1 MSISAIDLEFVLNEN
16 SGPILVLNSDPAA
29 LQENVAS
36 LQNESVVSF
45 EEVSVFYEVVQN
57 VMNDLLNEI
66 DMEIVNK
73 ILKCSFYYMITKEEQ
88 SWLIEMNTISRFFEL
103 TQENNSCFVFS
114 YYLNNTEWEIWI
126 MLMSS
131 LIKHL
136 VSVLRI
142 LFNSPDYLLIHHVES
157 FMKILI
163 LAQTPEAAKPF
174 NQSALIQEMNN
185 TSGNNPEQSAYLVDV
200 NGCVDLPVLGRMT
213 VEGMTTLELKNKIK
227 QELIQKNLIKEP
239 VVQVRI
245 LNFKVM
251 MLGEVKSPGAI
262 EVKGERIT
270 LLDAIS
276 QAGDLTMQGRR
287 DRVAVIR
294 EEAGKRTV
302 HYLDLKSKAIFDSPY
317 FYLQQNDVVYV
328 EPNDVKSVQYRS
340 GQLGNVTPWISVL
353 SSMLSLVTLIVA
365 FK

>member
-1 MSISAIDLEFVLNEN
+1 MKMIGKKYLLLLILPALLTSCFTPKKVLYLQDLGAEMV
-16 SGPILVLNSDPAA
+16 
-29 LQENVAS
+29 QEMKEAD
-36 LQNESVVSF
+36 
-45 EEVSVFYEVVQN
+45 YEAEIRKD
-57 VMNDLLNEI
+57 DLL
-66 DMEIVNK
+66 
-73 ILKCSFYYMITKEEQ
+73 Q
-88 SWLIEMNTISRFFEL
+88 
-103 TQENNSCFVFS
+103 
-114 YYLNNTEWEIWI
+114 
-126 MLMSS
+126 
-131 LIKHL
+131 
-136 VSVLRI
+136 
-142 LFNSPDYLLIHHVES
+142 
-157 FMKILI
+157 ILI

-174 NQSALIQEMNN
+174 NQSALIQEMSN
-185 TSGNNPEQSAYLVDV
+185 TTNNPEQSAYLVDV

>member
-1 MSISAIDLEFVLNEN
+1 MKMIFEKYLLLLILPALLTSCFTPKKVVYLQDLGTEMV
-16 SGPILVLNSDPAA
+16 
-29 LQENVAS
+29 QEMKEAD
-36 LQNESVVSF
+36 
-45 EEVSVFYEVVQN
+45 YEAKIRKD
-57 VMNDLLNEI
+57 DLL
-66 DMEIVNK
+66 
-73 ILKCSFYYMITKEEQ
+73 Q
-88 SWLIEMNTISRFFEL
+88 
-103 TQENNSCFVFS
+103 
-114 YYLNNTEWEIWI
+114 
-126 MLMSS
+126 
-131 LIKHL
+131 
-136 VSVLRI
+136 
-142 LFNSPDYLLIHHVES
+142 
-157 FMKILI
+157 ILI

-174 NQSALIQEMNN
+174 NQSALIQEMSS
-185 TSGNNPEQSAYLVDV
+185 TSGNNSEQSAYLVDV
-200 NGCVDLPVLGRMT
+200 NGCVDLPILGRMT

-245 LNFKVM
+245 QNFKVM

-353 SSMLSLVTLIVA
+353 SSILSLVTLIVA